1 MKHNQKGFG
10 HRGLLAVIVILA
22 VIAGTGWLVFKSKHG
37 SRTTSIDRQHSS
49 GGITV
54 TTKPDPS
61 DDRTLQS
68 SEDQVSI
75 DFSKC
80 TPDVRRFYV
89 AFGSTTV
96 EITGEDSNYCLLNY
110 GGEVENP
117 EWNGKLTTSCKVPMS
132 LGLQKFKEGQNGVD
146 LSAIQKYC

>member
-1 MKHNQKGFG
+1 MKYNQKGFG
-10 HRGLLAVIVILA
+10 HIGLLAIIVILA
-22 VIAGTGWLVFKSKHG
+22 VIAVTGWLVFKSKHG
-37 SRTTSIDRQHSS
+37 SSTASTDQQRTTT
-49 GGITV
+49 GIAV
-54 TTKPDPS
+54 TAKPDFS

-80 TPDVRRFYV
+80 TPDVSRFYV

-96 EITGEDSNYCLLNY
+96 EITGKDSNDCLLNY

-117 EWNGKLTTSCKVPMS
+117 EWDGKLTTSCKVPMS
-132 LGLQKFKEGQNGVD
+132 LGVQKFKKGQNGVD